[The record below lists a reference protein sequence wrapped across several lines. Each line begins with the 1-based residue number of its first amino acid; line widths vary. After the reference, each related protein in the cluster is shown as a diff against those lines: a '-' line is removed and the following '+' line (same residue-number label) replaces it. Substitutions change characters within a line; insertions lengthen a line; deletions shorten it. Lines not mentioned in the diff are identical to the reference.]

1 MKARNVG
8 IIMLIPALAIML
20 LFIVYPTALAI
31 YYSFTDYN
39 VVKGSINFIGA
50 SNFVKLLSDY
60 KLINSI
66 TRTLMFMALAVS
78 LSMVTGIVMA
88 VLIYEC
94 MLGRKIFATLFIL
107 PLAIPYVII
116 GLAFKFMLSYDI
128 GVINYFLEVIGIG
141 RVPFFGKP
149 DLALLATALVDS
161 WPGSAFV
168 FLVTL
173 AGFESIPRRIVEAA
187 LIDGASSFRLYMHVL
202 FPMIKRFLVIALLF
216 RLLDSFKAFDH
227 IYMMTA
233 GGPGEATQYISIYI
247 TKTSFDY
254 FNLGYACALAIV
266 ILLALSLLAQA
277 LIKMLGLQK
286 LRTTGWR

>member
-1 MKARNVG
+1 MKAKNVG
-8 IIMLIPALAIML
+8 IIMLIPTLAIML
-20 LFIVYPTALAI
+20 FFIVYPTALAI

-50 SNFVKLLSDY
+50 SNFFKLLSDY

-78 LSMVTGIVMA
+78 LSMAIGIVMA
-88 VLIYEC
+88 VLVYKC
-94 MLGRKIFATLFIL
+94 MLGKKIFATLFIL

-128 GVINYFLEVIGIG
+128 GVINYFLEVVGIG

-149 DLALLATALVDS
+149 DLALFATALVDS

-216 RLLDSFKAFDH
+216 RFLDSFKAFDH

-277 LIKMLGLQK
+277 LIKVLGLQK

>member
-149 DLALLATALVDS
+149 DLALFATALVDS